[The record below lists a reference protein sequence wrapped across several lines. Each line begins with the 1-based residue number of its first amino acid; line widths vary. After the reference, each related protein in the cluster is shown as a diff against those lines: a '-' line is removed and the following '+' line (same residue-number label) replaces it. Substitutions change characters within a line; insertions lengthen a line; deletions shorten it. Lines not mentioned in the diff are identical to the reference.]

1 MCVCVYPRVYLPH
14 MWRRNTSAM
23 NTRLRTKTGTG
34 PLIQY
39 KDAGKR
45 KRRSEEVRRILRQKG
60 ASIIKK
66 ECRVDVSGWVW

>member
-1 MCVCVYPRVYLPH
+1 
-14 MWRRNTSAM
+14 M